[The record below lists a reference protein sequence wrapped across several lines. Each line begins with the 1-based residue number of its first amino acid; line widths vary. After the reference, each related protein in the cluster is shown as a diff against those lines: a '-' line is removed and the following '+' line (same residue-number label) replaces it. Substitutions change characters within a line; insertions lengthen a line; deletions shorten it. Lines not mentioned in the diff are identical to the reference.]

1 MLMGT
6 TLLTVAKK
14 SLFASV
20 ILSVAGLL
28 FALASAP
35 ASAEGAGAGQVDHWG
50 SYSGGGSTGE
60 NLRPESITL
69 PGQVAEIGTSNSTEY
84 ALLTNGSLYSWGLGT
99 HGELGNGTN
108 QNSLGLPQQVSFPGG
123 VQIAWIPTD
132 VMPFDTALAVDTQ
145 GHVWGWGYNRNGELC
160 LGNDRSYSTP
170 VELPFTDVTALA
182 GAGTHA
188 LYDANGTVYA
198 CGTDRDGELGD
209 GGGGSSSTPVQV
221 RNLNGR
227 SVTSLVAAYANS
239 GALLSNGEYLDWG
252 YDGQGQLGDGT
263 INQSSDVPVEVPLPQ
278 PVTRVVQGG
287 SLFGNGQT
295 LVMLS
300 DGSLFAWGDGKDYQL
315 GNGKSGVAA
324 SPVRFFPPRG
334 VTYTALAT
342 NGNTSYATSSDGDVY
357 AWGAGGSGQVGD
369 GNKGVAKEP
378 VWVDSG
384 ASAISATADDVA
396 VNNG

>member
-6 TLLTVAKK
+6 ALLTVTKK
-14 SLFASV
+14 SLFAGI
-20 ILSVAGLL
+20 ILGVTGLL
-28 FALASAP
+28 FTLASAP
-35 ASAEGAGAGQVDHWG
+35 ASAEGAGVGQVDHWG

-60 NLRPESITL
+60 NLRPATITL

-84 ALLTNGSLYSWGLGT
+84 ALLTNGSVYSWGLGT

-108 QNSLGLPQQVSFPGG
+108 QNSLGLPQQVRFPGG
-123 VQIAWIPTD
+123 VRIAWIPTD
-132 VMPFDTALAVDTQ
+132 VMPYDTALAVDTQ
-145 GHVWGWGYNRNGELC
+145 GHAWGWGYNRNGELC

-221 RNLNGR
+221 KNLNGR

-300 DGSLFAWGDGKDYQL
+300 DGSLFAWGDGKNYQL
-315 GNGKSGVAA
+315 GNGKSGVEP
-324 SPVRFFPPRG
+324 SPVRFFPPHN

-342 NGNTSYATSSDGDVY
+342 NGNTSYAVSSSGDVY

-384 ASAISATADDVA
+384 AAAISATADDVA
-396 VNNG
+396 VNG